1 MEPDKKVHEFSVTS
15 QIVQNVLAEAEKR
28 KAKKVT
34 AVYLVIGKLTFLGL
48 EQVRF
53 AYEVLTKDTIMEG
66 SKLIIEE
73 QEGFVKCNNCGY
85 EGGFKY
91 EDDPLYHVP
100 VPTLKCP
107 KCGNVVHI
115 VAGKECTIKSIK
127 MMI

>member
-1 MEPDKKVHEFSVTS
+1 VRLSDLHEFSVTS
-15 QIVQNVLAEAEKR
+15 QIVRSVLEEAAKR

-34 AVYLVIGKLTFLGL
+34 EVHLVIGELTFLGL

-53 AYEVLTKDTIMEG
+53 AYEALTKGTIMG
-66 SKLIIEE
+66 NSKLVIEE
-73 QEGFVKCNNCGY
+73 QEGAVKCSHCGY

-91 EDDPLYHVP
+91 EDDPMYHVP

-107 KCGNVVHI
+107 RCDSMVNI

>member
-1 MEPDKKVHEFSVTS
+1 VHEFSVTS
-15 QIVQNVLAEAEKR
+15 QIVQSVLAEAEKR

-34 AVYLVIGKLTFLGL
+34 EVHLIIGKLTFLGL

-53 AYEVLTKDTIMEG
+53 AYEALAKGTIMEG
-66 SKLIIEE
+66 SELFIEE
-73 QEGFVKCNNCGY
+73 QEGVVKCSDCGY

-100 VPTLKCP
+100 MPTLKCP
-107 KCGNVVHI
+107 QCGNIVNI

-127 MMI
+127 MMV